1 MTVGT
6 DDTQPL
12 LRSVTNEGHQ
22 VYTDPDPAPALQDGT
37 TNTNLAVG
45 TTIVDFDP
53 NGDAENPLE
62 WPTPFKWAV
71 VSMLAVMAFTVY
83 ISILFLFYGININKE
98 TDTFTSE
105 HSLASAWSP

>member
-6 DDTQPL
+6 DDAQPL

-22 VYTDPDPAPALQDGT
+22 VYTDPAPVPQNAAEDSE
-37 TNTNLAVG
+37 

-62 WPTPFKWAV
+62 WAKPFKWAV
-71 VSMLAVMAFTVY
+71 VSMLAMMAFTVY
-83 ISILFLFYGININKE
+83 ESYLPRPF
-98 TDTFTSE
+98 
-105 HSLASAWSP
+105 HSLLMD